1 MQCLSLLGSSNGG
14 GHRFAAIVELV
25 VVIGLV
31 AIGVLCHHQLIKLL
45 GGREGCFE
53 LIIMIL
59 FRPLLSK

>member
-1 MQCLSLLGSSNGG
+1 MLGSSSSNGG

-25 VVIGLV
+25 VIVVIGLV